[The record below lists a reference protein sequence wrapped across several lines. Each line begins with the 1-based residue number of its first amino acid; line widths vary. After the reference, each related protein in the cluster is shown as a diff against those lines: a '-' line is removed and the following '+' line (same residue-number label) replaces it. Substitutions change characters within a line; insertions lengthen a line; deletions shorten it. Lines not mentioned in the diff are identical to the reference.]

1 MRADRVLFV
10 SFLFSCLAVAQTAG
24 TESKLDY
31 TVSFADAAR
40 HRVHVRMSFDPETG
54 GNDVQLPTWNAL
66 YQVRDFSKNVLDVT
80 AATQG
85 GDHLSVHQEDKT
97 TWHIQPHPGWVNID
111 YDLMLDEAGPFGAQF
126 NAHHAFLNLAQVLMY
141 PLNGRELPI
150 TLHFVN
156 VPARWNLATSLPA
169 LSVPAEQPGAPAGH
183 VLHAENYDRLVDSP
197 CELGD
202 FAESDFEQGGAKYRL
217 VVDADPAD
225 YQMPKLLASL
235 KKITAAETAWMND
248 RPFATY
254 VFIYHFPRGPAG
266 GGMEHA
272 YSTAIDLSA
281 NQLSD
286 LRAFNSVS
294 AHEFFHLWNVKRIR
308 PQSLEPIDYVHENY
322 TRALW
327 FSEGVTTTVADLAL
341 LSSGLIQPAD
351 YYQQISAAIKTL
363 ESRPAHLSQSAEES
377 SLNTWLDKYPSYRTP
392 ERSINYYNKGDLLGV
407 LLDLKMREDSRGRHS
422 LRDLFQ
428 SMNADF
434 AKQGKFFSDS
444 DGVRN
449 VAEKL
454 TGTDL
459 HSFFDRYVAGT
470 EELPFDELFASVG
483 LTLEKQEQHVGDAG
497 FAASR
502 NFAGPVVIDQVYG
515 EQARRAGLREGD
527 EIVSIDGQSPNR
539 RLESSFEKMNPGRLV
554 HISVMSG
561 GAKKDIQLTLGQR
574 TQTGYMVRESPQAT
588 AEQIARRA
596 AWLKSEDQPGSSS
609 SSPK

>member
-1 MRADRVLFV
+1 
-10 SFLFSCLAVAQTAG
+10 
-24 TESKLDY
+24 
-31 TVSFADAAR
+31 
-40 HRVHVRMSFDPETG
+40 
-54 GNDVQLPTWNAL
+54 
-66 YQVRDFSKNVLDVT
+66 
-80 AATQG
+80 
-85 GDHLSVHQEDKT
+85 
-97 TWHIQPHPGWVNID
+97 
-111 YDLMLDEAGPFGAQF
+111 
-126 NAHHAFLNLAQVLMY
+126 
-141 PLNGRELPI
+141 
-150 TLHFVN
+150 
-156 VPARWNLATSLPA
+156 
-169 LSVPAEQPGAPAGH
+169 
-183 VLHAENYDRLVDSP
+183 
-197 CELGD
+197 
-202 FAESDFEQGGAKYRL
+202 
-217 VVDADPAD
+217 
-225 YQMPKLLASL
+225 
-235 KKITAAETAWMND
+235 
-248 RPFATY
+248 
-254 VFIYHFPRGPAG
+254 
-266 GGMEHA
+266 
-272 YSTAIDLSA
+272 
-281 NQLSD
+281 
-286 LRAFNSVS
+286 
-294 AHEFFHLWNVKRIR
+294 
-308 PQSLEPIDYVHENY
+308 
-322 TRALW
+322 
-327 FSEGVTTTVADLAL
+327 
-341 LSSGLIQPAD
+341 
-351 YYQQISAAIKTL
+351 
-363 ESRPAHLSQSAEES
+363 
-377 SLNTWLDKYPSYRTP
+377 
-392 ERSINYYNKGDLLGV
+392 V

-428 SMNADF
+428 SMNADY

-459 HSFFDRYVAGT
+459 HSFFDRYVAGA

-574 TQTGYMVRESPQAT
+574 IQTRYMVRESPQAT